1 MGWPWRKQCL
11 RGCDIGDHCNAQEGR
26 GTLGMQ
32 YPGKRCNTL
41 GRDAILAGDEAALPA
56 QGNVVSKGIAVSWGG
71 CCSSLLRLAGSG
83 HGSVGIPCPWDAGIP
98 VLELEDAGPHTNLKI
113 GQQAMIK
120 PWKICRAPAVGL
132 HPAAFPE
139 LRSHRSC
146 SQQILPSS
154 APCSWPLCL
163 FSHRFILSVSIS
175 Q

>member
-1 MGWPWRKQCL
+1 MPRRVVVL
-11 RGCDIGDHCNAQEGR
+11 LGCNI
-26 GTLGMQ
+26 
-32 YPGKRCNTL
+32 L
-41 GRDAILAGDEAALPA
+41 GRDAIPWEGLQSWQEMRQHSLPR
-56 QGNVVSKGIAVSWGG
+56 GMWYPRESRCPGGMGG

-98 VLELEDAGPHTNLKI
+98 VLELEHAGPHTNLKI

-132 HPAAFPE
+132 HPAAFPG
-139 LRSHRSC
+139 LQSHRSC
-146 SQQILPSS
+146 SQQTLPSS

-163 FSHRFILSVSIS
+163 FSHRLFC